1 MSHMPRMSTLKN
13 TDISAS
19 EAPLRSLATRN
30 DNLLEFILNYRLD
43 VTFSSSKPT
52 KITIS
57 KVYYSLL
64 QVGKKVEPLQ
74 FQKVAGL
81 EWAVKDIFVPSKS
94 KEQREVFPRLAEK
107 RFLPL
112 TGLKIVFA
120 LQWHTD
126 FTSCASAPP
135 QYTHQPACSLASIVI
150 NEEAAQGQL
159 FLTSPCNSEVLRIT
173 YHYPLLQ
180 DGNTGADKSLTHNP
194 LPIFCS

>member
-13 TDISAS
+13 TDTSAS

-120 LQWHTD
+120 LQ
-126 FTSCASAPP
+126 
-135 QYTHQPACSLASIVI
+135 
-150 NEEAAQGQL
+150 
-159 FLTSPCNSEVLRIT
+159 
-173 YHYPLLQ
+173 
-180 DGNTGADKSLTHNP
+180 
-194 LPIFCS
+194 